1 MFWSHV
7 SKLHALTHSTNED
20 VGMGQA
26 GQPGNLPLLGA
37 VSCVLDPPYCRRQVS
52 APCST
57 VREEAWGVGGLCN
70 LAKGVYTE
78 IQAWETNGHKRKTF
92 IHKQHHMLDFK
103 RLREYQ
109 YMKSCH
115 FYYIQRKTDGATQ
128 ANLYEE
134 TLFFLAF
141 WNLLLT
147 TLVISKKS
155 PDQACW

>member
-1 MFWSHV
+1 
-7 SKLHALTHSTNED
+7 
-20 VGMGQA
+20 
-26 GQPGNLPLLGA
+26 
-37 VSCVLDPPYCRRQVS
+37 
-52 APCST
+52 
-57 VREEAWGVGGLCN
+57 
-70 LAKGVYTE
+70 
-78 IQAWETNGHKRKTF
+78 
-92 IHKQHHMLDFK
+92 MLDFK

-141 WNLLLT
+141 WNLLLI

>member
-1 MFWSHV
+1 
-7 SKLHALTHSTNED
+7 
-20 VGMGQA
+20 
-26 GQPGNLPLLGA
+26 
-37 VSCVLDPPYCRRQVS
+37 
-52 APCST
+52 
-57 VREEAWGVGGLCN
+57 
-70 LAKGVYTE
+70 
-78 IQAWETNGHKRKTF
+78 
-92 IHKQHHMLDFK
+92 
-103 RLREYQ
+103 
-109 YMKSCH
+109 MKSCH